1 MLKKVW
7 NQVPLQVVLFL
18 FYIFSVIIYL
28 FKLKALNEVLLM
40 NYSQDSPFKIIGY
53 NNNQP
58 LWYVFGAFL
67 FYLIGIGL
75 MIYFVRS
82 MFKVVLEGTV
92 FLIISVILIIVCLVL
107 IFVFINNPILKA
119 FLAVLGIGGVVLGTQ
134 STHS

>member
-1 MLKKVW
+1 MK
-7 NQVPLQVVLFL
+7 
-18 FYIFSVIIYL
+18 
-28 FKLKALNEVLLM
+28 
-40 NYSQDSPFKIIGY
+40 YSQDSPFKIIGH

-92 FLIISVILIIVCLVL
+92 FLIISVILILVCLVL